1 MPVPWRSKVTRS
13 KARRGL
19 RARRDGRFAEYVCAL
34 WLMAKG
40 YRLLGFRLRTPQGEI
55 DILARKGALI
65 VVVEVK
71 RRATMEAALQAIG
84 WRQRESLRR
93 AAENLA
99 GRSSSLRGLPVRLD
113 LIALAPGR
121 WPRHIRGAWGEV

>member
-1 MPVPWRSKVTRS
+1 MINARSV
-13 KARRGL
+13 RGR
-19 RARRDGRFAEYVCAL
+19 RARRSGRVAEYVCAL

-55 DILARKGALI
+55 DILARKGAVI

-71 RRATMEAALQAIG
+71 QRATLEAALEAIG
-84 WRQRESLRR
+84 WRQREALRR
-93 AAENLA
+93 AAVALA
-99 GRSSSLRGLPVRLD
+99 SRSPALASLAVRLD

-121 WPRHIRGAWGEV
+121 WPRHIRDAWGEA